1 MAVIDFIRAIFRA
14 LIRIIVGIIARVKN
28 LVVELVTLGMLR
40 KTMHIQVRILRDET
54 GSPLIQPA
62 DVDAAINQ
70 AVAIFDKGFNIDLVA
85 YRGTRAETLDG
96 NAPTAALDLR
106 CDFGAFCDE
115 FGEAGSYFAW
125 HSAGWFGIPI
135 RLNFPVTVF
144 VCRTMAGKIGCSI
157 PIADYVTLASASSSS
172 GVTAST
178 TLAHE
183 LAHTCLLAHRDSEPN
198 NILYPNVGRGT
209 DTTWWK
215 RRVARTSRHCTIWLV
230 PGLTPA

>member
-1 MAVIDFIRAIFRA
+1 MPVIHFVRAVFRA
-14 LIRIIVGIIARVKN
+14 LIRIIVGVIARIKN
-28 LVVELVTLGMLR
+28 LLVELFTAGQLR
-40 KTMHIQVRILRDET
+40 KTMRIQVRILRDEN
-54 GSPLIQPA
+54 GNPLIQPA
-62 DVDAAINQ
+62 DADAAINS
-70 AVAIFDKGFNIDLVA
+70 AVAIFAKEFNIDLVA

-96 NAPTAALDLR
+96 NAPKAALDLR

-144 VCRTMAGKIGCSI
+144 ICRTMAGKIGCSI
-157 PIADYVTLASASSSS
+157 PITDYVTLASVAGSS

-198 NILYPNVGRGT
+198 NLLYPNEGRGT
-209 DTTWWK
+209 DTTWWQ
-215 RRVARTSRHCTIWLV
+215 RRVARTSRHCTIW
-230 PGLTPA
+230 